1 MSYEPFKLFLK
12 EISKSKELL
21 PDTWNNMALATVDDT
36 GAPFVRYVLLK
47 EYSENGLVFFTNYSS
62 KKAKHI
68 SNNSKVALLFYW
80 PTRGV
85 QIRVRGNV
93 AKVASNISDNYFRQ
107 RDRGSKIGA
116 WASRQSSEMDRDD
129 DLEANISLIQDK
141 FSDMD
146 VPRPDFWGGYSVT
159 PISYEF
165 WYQGEHRLHK
175 RELFTLVENG
185 SWDKSILYP

>member
-1 MSYEPFKLFLK
+1 MSYEPFKIFLK

-21 PDTWNNMALATVDDT
+21 PDTWNNMALATVDDS

-68 SNNSKVALLFYW
+68 SKNSKVALLFYW

-93 AKVASNISDNYFRQ
+93 TKVASNISDNYFRQ

-116 WASRQSSEMDRDD
+116 WASRQSSEMDRDG

-146 VPRPDFWGGYSVT
+146 VP
-159 PISYEF
+159 
-165 WYQGEHRLHK
+165 K
-175 RELFTLVENG
+175 TL
-185 SWDKSILYP
+185 